1 MTEFKNNKEIFKYFL
16 FRVLNESNELKPFD
30 KLKDYF
36 LIILFIFFIFL
47 FSVLLV
53 ILIRRKVRKIMEK
66 NRRIKLQNEINKIM
80 MIDIFENRSPSLDSH
95 STEFHSINNDSTLND
110 ISIPNNILSEI
121 KIQNDLQNSKD
132 SNEL

>member
-1 MTEFKNNKEIFKYFL
+1 MTKIKTNNEIFRHFH
-16 FRVLNESNELKPFD
+16 FRILNESNDLKPFN

-53 ILIRRKVRKIMEK
+53 ILIRRRVRKMIEK
-66 NRRIKLQNEINKIM
+66 NRRTKLQNEINKIM

-121 KIQNDLQNSKD
+121 KIQNDIQNSKD
-132 SNEL
+132 SNDL

>member
-1 MTEFKNNKEIFKYFL
+1 MTEIKNNNDIFNYFH
-16 FRVLNESNELKPFD
+16 FRILNESDDLKPFD

-53 ILIRRKVRKIMEK
+53 ILIRRKIRRIMEK

>member
-1 MTEFKNNKEIFKYFL
+1 MTEIKNNNSIYKYFH
-16 FRVLNESNELKPFD
+16 FRILNESNDLKPFD

-36 LIILFIFFIFL
+36 LILLFIFFIFL

-95 STEFHSINNDSTLND
+95 STEFHSINNDSILND

>member
-1 MTEFKNNKEIFKYFL
+1 MTEIKNNNDIFKYFH
-16 FRVLNESNELKPFD
+16 FRILNESDDLKPFD

>member
-1 MTEFKNNKEIFKYFL
+1 MTEIKTSNDIFKYSH
-16 FRVLNESNELKPFD
+16 FRILYESNDFKSFD

-47 FSVLLV
+47 FSALLV
-53 ILIRRKVRKIMEK
+53 ILIRRRVRKIMEK
-66 NRRIKLQNEINKIM
+66 NRRTKLQNEINKIM

-95 STEFHSINNDSTLND
+95 STEFHSINNESTLND

>member
-1 MTEFKNNKEIFKYFL
+1 MTEIKTNNDIFKYSH
-16 FRVLNESNELKPFD
+16 FRILNEANDLKPFD

-53 ILIRRKVRKIMEK
+53 ILIRRRVRKISEK

-121 KIQNDLQNSKD
+121 KIQNELQNSKD

>member
-1 MTEFKNNKEIFKYFL
+1 MTEFKNNKEIFKYFH

-121 KIQNDLQNSKD
+121 KIQNDIQNSKD

>member
-1 MTEFKNNKEIFKYFL
+1 MTEIKTNNGIFKYSH
-16 FRVLNESNELKPFD
+16 FRILNESNDLKPFD

-36 LIILFIFFIFL
+36 LIILLLFFIFL

-53 ILIRRKVRKIMEK
+53 ILIRRKIRRIMEK

>member
-1 MTEFKNNKEIFKYFL
+1 MTEIKNNNDIFKYFH
-16 FRVLNESNELKPFD
+16 FRILNESNDLKPVD

>member
-1 MTEFKNNKEIFKYFL
+1 MTEIKNNNDIFKYSL
-16 FRVLNESNELKPFD
+16 FRILNESNDFKPFD

-53 ILIRRKVRKIMEK
+53 ILIRRRVRKISEK

-121 KIQNDLQNSKD
+121 KIQNDFQNSKD